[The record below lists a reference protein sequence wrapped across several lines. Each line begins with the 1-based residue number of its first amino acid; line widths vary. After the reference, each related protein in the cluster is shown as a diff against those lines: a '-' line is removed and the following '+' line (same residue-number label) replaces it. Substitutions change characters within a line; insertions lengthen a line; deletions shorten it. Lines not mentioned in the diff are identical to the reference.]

1 MGNVAR
7 NRFRTQVAGIQVV
20 FATVVLFALGS
31 QTVARSEGRKQDD
44 GRIDLDSSRVYIHVG
59 KVGLG
64 HEHAV
69 VGRLKSGAIHF
80 GAKSEAG
87 EFVFDMSS
95 FAADT
100 AEARRYI
107 GLEGTTSASM
117 QRDVNANMLGKDV
130 LNVRKY
136 PTATFQIKSAVPLA
150 QKSRDGHT
158 LYRLEGDFTLHGV
171 KKPLKLDAEAI
182 EEEGGTRI
190 RGSFAIRQTT
200 FGIEPFSKAFG
211 AIGVADEL
219 SIFGE
224 IMVAR
229 PAPDAAAVRIRD
241 RK

>member
-1 MGNVAR
+1 MGNFAR
-7 NRFRTQVAGIQVV
+7 NRLRARVAGIGVV
-20 FATVVLFALGS
+20 FASIALL
-31 QTVARSEGRKQDD
+31 TLWPRPVACSEGRNEDE

-69 VGRLKSGAIHF
+69 VGRLKSGALNF
-80 GAKSEAG
+80 GAKSAAG
-87 EFVFDMSS
+87 EFVFDMTS

-107 GLEGTTSASM
+107 GLEGTTAASM
-117 QRDVNANMLGKDV
+117 QRDVNANMLGPDV

-150 QKSRDGHT
+150 QKSRDGNT

-182 EEEGGTRI
+182 EEEAGTRL

-200 FGIEPFSKAFG
+200 FGIQPFSKAFG

-219 SIFGE
+219 SIYGE
-224 IMVAR
+224 ILVPR
-229 PAPDAAAVRIRD
+229 PAATAGRNRVRN
-241 RK
+241 